1 MMEYGNAAWGLR
13 ELSLE
18 EQLKLTRSMGVH
30 LLELSIANWH
40 KDLLQLDATEEGI
53 AAVRALY
60 AKYGVRPDCAAT
72 GNDFTS
78 ESEAE
83 VRVSLDK
90 VKRAIDIAAG
100 VGVKILRIFAGFSSD
115 SLVFGE
121 RFDRTVETLRLAADH
136 ARGTGVRLAIETHGG
151 VSATGDALHH
161 FNTVTTRVDT
171 MRKLLDALPAA
182 EIGMNFDPANLG
194 AVGDSAPERWF
205 ELFRERIILVHLKDF
220 RDVKDGIVPAGCGE
234 GRLDWR
240 KLLDTLHV
248 CDAPALIE
256 YELPA
261 DIEDGLRRSL
271 DFLKKNQ

>member
-18 EQLKLTRSMGVH
+18 EQLKLTQSMGLH

-40 KDLLQLDATEEGI
+40 KDLLQLDATAEEM
-53 AAVRALY
+53 ATVRALY

-78 ESEAE
+78 ESESEA
-83 VRVSLDK
+83 RASLDK
-90 VKRAIDIAAG
+90 VKRVIDIAAG
-100 VGVKILRIFAGFSSD
+100 VEAKVLRIFAGFSSD
-115 SLVFGE
+115 SVVFGE
-121 RFDRTVETLRLAADH
+121 RFDRTVEMLRLAADH

-151 VSATGDALHH
+151 VSAAGDALHH
-161 FNTVTTRVDT
+161 FNTVTTRVDM
-171 MRKLLDALPAA
+171 MRQLLAALPAT
-182 EIGMNFDPANLG
+182 EIGMNYDPANLG

-220 RDVKDGIVPAGCGE
+220 RDVEGGVVPAGCGE
-234 GRLDWR
+234 GRLDWP
-240 KLLDTLHV
+240 KLLGTLRS
-248 CDAPALIE
+248 CDCPALIE
-256 YELPA
+256 YELTA